1 MAVIFRRTILK
12 GPKPPLLMELPTY
25 KWPSPRSLVVGLAE
39 RTRLFLNRA
48 GTVILSVAIL
58 LWFLSSYPKPPVGAP
73 VDATHTAISYSF
85 AGKLGHALEPLVK
98 PIGFDWR
105 IAVALIPGFAARE
118 VMIGAL
124 GTVYAV
130 EGGEDHVAQALGTRI
145 AQDWSLATALSLMV
159 WYVLALQCVSTI
171 AVTRRETNSWR
182 WPAFMLGYITVLA
195 YSASFV
201 TYHLVSWIHP

>member
-1 MAVIFRRTILK
+1 
-12 GPKPPLLMELPTY
+12 
-25 KWPSPRSLVVGLAE
+25 VGLLE
-39 RTRLFLNRA
+39 RAQLFLNRA
-48 GTVILSVAIL
+48 GTVILTVAIL
-58 LWFLSSYPKPPVGAP
+58 LWFMASYPKPPASAP
-73 VDATHTAISYSF
+73 VDSLHTPISYSY
-85 AGKLGHALEPLVK
+85 AGILGRTLEPLVK

-130 EGGEDHVAQALGTRI
+130 EGGEDHVAQALGPKI
-145 AQDWSLATALSLMV
+145 AHDWTLATALSLMV
-159 WYVLALQCVSTI
+159 WYVLALQCVSTV

-201 TYHLVSWIHP
+201 TYHFAVWMGWG